1 MNSPSLKTCQ
11 CGEQVPANCVRCREC
26 GQFLYEETKQFH
38 DQNIADDSAAVWMVA
53 YNGQQFGPFPTNGL
67 RQSFATQAMPGDAM
81 VWKPGM
87 SDWIHASKV
96 AELSNPV
103 PAQ

>member
-1 MNSPSLKTCQ
+1 
-11 CGEQVPANCVRCREC
+11 
-26 GQFLYEETKQFH
+26 
-38 DQNIADDSAAVWMVA
+38 MVA